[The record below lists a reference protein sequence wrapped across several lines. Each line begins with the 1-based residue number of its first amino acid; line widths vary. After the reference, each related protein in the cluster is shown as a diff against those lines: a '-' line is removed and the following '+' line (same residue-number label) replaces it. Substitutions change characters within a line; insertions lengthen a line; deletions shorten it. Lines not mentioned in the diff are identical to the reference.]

1 MLDNVPVQGFFE
13 KAGATFK
20 LKDGTLAYARVRRLL
35 CLVKDLTTGR
45 TLGKMGP
52 FLLPSSFDHLVFDSL
67 QRERLSLKSE
77 Q

>member
-35 CLVKDLTTGR
+35 GLVKDFITGR
-45 TLGKMGP
+45 TLGRIGS
-52 FLLPSSFDHLVFDSL
+52 FLLPSSLDNLVFDSL
-67 QRERLSLKSE
+67 SCERLSLKSE

>member
-52 FLLPSSFDHLVFDSL
+52 FLLPSSFDNLVFDSL